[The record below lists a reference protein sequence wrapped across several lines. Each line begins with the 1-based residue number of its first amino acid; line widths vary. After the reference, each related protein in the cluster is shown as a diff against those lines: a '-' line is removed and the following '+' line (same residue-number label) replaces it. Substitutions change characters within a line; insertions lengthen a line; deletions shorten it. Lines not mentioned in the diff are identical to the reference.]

1 MTTSASQVSDQ
12 KADLDVLFRL
22 YSRELNSYAY
32 RRLKDRE
39 AAADIVQDGFLR
51 FMIWSRERQL
61 APHPNGPRFFLW
73 RIVGNLTIDLVRR
86 NRILGA
92 LISLDDIANSVADPY
107 PTADRCLEARQQY
120 LLLKSALDELPE
132 RHRAALLLN
141 RIEGLTHAEI
151 GIRLGVSASM
161 VSKYIMAVLEHC
173 LDRLSTSVAVQ
184 KSASFPLRLRNA
196 DF

>member
-32 RRLKDRE
+32 RRLKNRE

-61 APHPNGPRFFLW
+61 APLPNGPRFFLW

-107 PTADRCLEARQQY
+107 PTADRSLEAKQQY
-120 LLLKSALDELPE
+120 LLLKSALDELPV

-173 LDRLSTSVAVQ
+173 LDRLSSGQ
-184 KSASFPLRLRNA
+184 R
-196 DF
+196 